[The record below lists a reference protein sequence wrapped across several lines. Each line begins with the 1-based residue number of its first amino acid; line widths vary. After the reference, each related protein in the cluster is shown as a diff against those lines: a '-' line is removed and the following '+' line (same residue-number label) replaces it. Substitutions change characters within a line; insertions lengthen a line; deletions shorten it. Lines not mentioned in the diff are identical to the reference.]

1 MTAQGHPRTIFK
13 RAIEHDN
20 LILAEGMARELGQI
34 TLAEALDLTVL
45 VLRKEPGRRSSY
57 TVRWLRRLL
66 EERPQTT
73 IEEAALAASALAAL
87 AGPAHAHAYATLSGM
102 AETATG
108 GPRRRRLASS

>member
-1 MTAQGHPRTIFK
+1 LTAQGHPSTIFR
-13 RAIEHDN
+13 RAVEQGN
-20 LILAEGMARELGQI
+20 LILAEGMARELGPI

-45 VLRKEPGRRSSY
+45 VLQKEPGRRSGY

-73 IEEAALAASALAAL
+73 IEEAALAASSLAAL
-87 AGPAHAHAYATLSGM
+87 AGPAHAQAYAVLSGM

-108 GPRRRRLASS
+108 GPRRRRVASS